1 MKKIL
6 AVLLAALMLCM
17 TALADTS
24 FDLLARWEQDGYP
37 EDVTG
42 VFYNAETSSLSILL
56 TENTLSRR
64 MAIANSV
71 EDGSMLL
78 FFDGDYSHAELIAV
92 QNAIAEE
99 LSSGETEG
107 LLKVTLG
114 WGVHGGF
121 GDAGKDFR
129 VVAEAADEQAE
140 QLAARYAA
148 EYGDIV
154 VVEKASEWRAAEE
167 AAQQAEEQAAE
178 QAAAR
183 KGGLSDW
190 TIIGI
195 FAAVLVVGIITLEII
210 TAKRKKEKEQGGSLH
225 L

>member
-42 VFYNAETSSLSILL
+42 VFYNTDSGTLSILL
-56 TENTLSRR
+56 TKNTEARRAELSGS
-64 MAIANSV
+64 I
-71 EDGSMLL
+71 EDGEKVL
-78 FFDGDYSHAELIAV
+78 FFDGMYSHDELAAV
-92 QNAIAEE
+92 QTEIAEE
-99 LSSGETEG
+99 LSAGTAQG
-107 LLKVTLG
+107 LQKVALG

-121 GDAGKDFR
+121 GQNGKDFR
-129 VVAEAADEQAE
+129 VVVEAADEQAE

-154 VVEKASEWRAAEE
+154 AVEKASEWRAAENDARQE
-167 AAQQAEEQAAE
+167 QPTEDAAHG
-178 QAAAR
+178 
-183 KGGLSDW
+183 GGLSDW
-190 TIIGI
+190 VIIGI
-195 FAAVLVVGIITLEII
+195 FAAVLVAGIITLEII
-210 TAKRKKEKEQGGSLH
+210 TAKRKKKKAQGGSQH

>member
-1 MKKIL
+1 MKKYL
-6 AVLLAALMLCM
+6 AVLLAVLMLCI

-129 VVAEAADEQAE
+129 VVVEAADEQAE

-154 VVEKASEWRAAEE
+154 AVEKASEWRAAENDARQE
-167 AAQQAEEQAAE
+167 QPTEDAAHG
-178 QAAAR
+178 
-183 KGGLSDW
+183 GGLSDW
-190 TIIGI
+190 VIIGI

-210 TAKRKKEKEQGGSLH
+210 TAKRKKKKEQGGSLH